1 MFKPKSTSEQYRQ
14 RMHEVEELMDDIEHG
29 EISILRE
36 MKKKELAKMDS
47 VFRNTNWVKVKNYDE
62 RVKVLDDVYKA
73 LGEYRE
79 YLNMQISMSK
89 EFNPLA

>member
-1 MFKPKSTSEQYRQ
+1 MFKPKSTSDQYRQ
-14 RMHEVEELMDDIEHG
+14 RMLEVEELMDDVEHG
-29 EISILRE
+29 EMTILKE

-47 VFRNTNWVKVKNYDE
+47 VFRNPNWLKVRKYDE

-79 YLNMQISMSK
+79 YLNNQIRTTS
-89 EFNPLA
+89 E

>member
-1 MFKPKSTSEQYRQ
+1 
-14 RMHEVEELMDDIEHG
+14 
-29 EISILRE
+29 

-47 VFRNTNWVKVKNYDE
+47 VFRNPNWVKVRKYDE